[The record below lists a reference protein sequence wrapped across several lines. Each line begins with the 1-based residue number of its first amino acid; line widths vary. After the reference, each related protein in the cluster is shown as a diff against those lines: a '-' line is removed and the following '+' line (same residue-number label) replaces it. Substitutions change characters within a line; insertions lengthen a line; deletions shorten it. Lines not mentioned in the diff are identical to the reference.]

1 MEVQT
6 IRVSKIFPKKEADSM
21 VKKMGFKLNVKPN
34 PQYKNYHSYRQIQPQ
49 RFIKSSFRVKPI
61 KKGIYIIVG
70 KLKKTNTL
78 N

>member
-6 IRVSKIFPKKEADSM
+6 IRVTKTIPKKEADAI

-34 PQYKNYHSYRQIQPQ
+34 PQYKNFHSYRQMQPE

-61 KKGIYIIVG
+61 KKGIYMIVG
-70 KLKKTNTL
+70 KLKKTNTSY
-78 N
+78 